1 MRAKYL
7 PAEQRRAEA
16 VEAVVEL
23 AAHTNPET
31 ITTTE
36 VAAHM
41 RMTQGALFKHFP
53 NKEALWLGTMEWVAD
68 RLLARID
75 RLAGAQ
81 AEPVAA
87 LEAMFLGHIDFIAE
101 HPGVPRMIFDQL
113 QRNSDTAAK
122 RMARALLENYAMRL
136 HRILSAGVAEGALSR
151 ELDIE
156 AAATLYLGMIQGLV
170 VQLLL
175 HGDVVRMRADAPRV
189 FVIYRTGVQGGAKPP
204 PGGAADCKDDSKEVT
219 P

>member
-23 AAHTNPET
+23 AAHANPET

-81 AEPVAA
+81 AEPMAA
-87 LEAMFLGHIDFIAE
+87 LEAMFLGHVDFIAE
-101 HPGVPRMIFDQL
+101 HPGVPRMIFGQL

-122 RMARALLENYAMRL
+122 RLARVLLENYATRL

-175 HGDVVRMRADAPRV
+175 HGDVTRMRADALRV
-189 FVIYRTGVQGGAKPP
+189 FVIYRTGVLGGANPP
-204 PGGAADCKDDSKEVT
+204 TGNADDCNEVT